1 MNRLFISLIFISSI
15 FSQQETVA
23 IIPFDAAGIPSHEAL
38 QITNRLINEFVKLNK
53 YTVVERGYM
62 RVHELDI
69 LL

>member
-62 RVHELDI
+62 S
-69 LL
+69 